1 MCHQTAASIAPR
13 IVALLTGETIPWT
26 GNEILGRIVSGDFPC
41 EAHFDEAI
49 RQLVRERKI
58 TSESDVFA
66 PTLTS
71 TTRCRLAYILAPET
85 KAPSIVQ
92 PPPGVEKPRPAVIV
106 PPPPP
111 PAPPAAAPAL
121 PSPAARLEAIGRL
134 RDEKARAEREWFGR
148 FGADCFRNGS
158 AGFVKTL
165 FAQARIH
172 GILPR
177 LRDALERSQ
186 NRRFDD
192 FDRHCE
198 NLLLINDRDGTI
210 PAVMINAGVKLD
222 LMYYVA
228 LDLARAE
235 RDVQEGK
242 EGNPS
247 NAREILAFLKEAFD
261 QPSLGRTSAET
272 PAPDPRIGDRP
283 VHSGSTAIMTPV
295 LRGPAPEPKAPPAD
309 PLIGSTFGPYKIV
322 TTVGRGGMG
331 AVYEGLDETLD
342 RRVALKVLH
351 PQFADN
357 REYQDR
363 FLREARNA
371 ANAKLDH
378 PNITQIYAA
387 GRQGAHLWLA
397 MQFVRGRTLSK
408 ILEERKK
415 LPSDEALGIV
425 RQTAEGLAA
434 AHSAQMIH
442 RDIKPDN
449 LMIDESGRVKIMDFG
464 LMRSTDVKKDGL
476 TQDGLFVGTLEYA
489 SPEQCQDKV
498 LDART
503 DLYSLGVVLYQLLS
517 GARPYTAR
525 TAFGYLSMVPDPGQ
539 PPVPLRQQNPEV
551 PAAVESLVHRMI
563 SKKPEDRFGSA
574 QEVILAIDGVLS
586 APRRV
591 EPADRPP
598 NPAAKKAIVS
608 LIGWSI
614 ALAAVI
620 AAAFILWPSKPNPA
634 APPVSKSPPVVELPR
649 KDPEPPVV
657 REPKPVP
664 VQPPEPKS
672 AEPKPPVFQPPPPV
686 APRDPRLA
694 LLTDH
699 RPDAKELDLLEQL
712 LVLSRATLAARSG
725 YAFEEAAD
733 KIFGFSRAPS
743 LTAWVALFA
752 EAEGERIQAA
762 TRAFQVR
769 PLLEGKD
776 ERVLELRDG
785 RSLRGRV
792 AGEIGGRLTVES
804 ADGGREGVL
813 LAIVSPTTFPVARGA
828 KLEAVRVRSAAGD
841 ATGALPLLDGLEEFQ
856 RLLLA
861 PLLLDQAIEE
871 LLCRNDPKAIA
882 VFEPPAAH
890 RGVADALL
898 KARMK
903 SLALEKEAAATYL
916 RLEEEGSLK
925 NLLTAQQA
933 TRAGSR
939 AARET
944 LEAFEKSL
952 PEDEKFELV
961 SPGAWGTWDAD
972 ARDATNGTVVF
983 DKVKN
988 VYVLTAASTK
998 EQVRL
1003 LKKLKGS
1010 ERGYRI
1016 RWSFGP
1022 GGSDAAAFM
1031 VALSFTRWFEV
1042 GSRGVSLFRVDK
1054 EGAEEKVSTA
1064 RKVELPDRLARGVLH
1079 VLPRAALVL
1088 VYLNGRLLFSLP
1100 EKDYALGGGL
1110 QLGMSGGSI
1119 TLESIRVLDRTRD

>member
-1 MCHQTAASIAPR
+1 MCHETAASIAPR
-13 IVALLTGETIPWT
+13 IIALLTGETMPWT
-26 GNEILGRIVSGDFPC
+26 GNEILGRLVSGDFPC

-58 TSESDVFA
+58 TSDSDVFA
-66 PTLTS
+66 PALTS
-71 TTRCRLAYILAPET
+71 TTRCRLAYLVAPEA
-85 KAPSIVQ
+85 KAPSIVR
-92 PPPGVEKPRPAVIV
+92 PPPEKPKPPVSVA

-111 PAPPAAAPAL
+111 PAPAAPVL
-121 PSPAARLEAIGRL
+121 PSPAARLEAIGRV
-134 RDEKARAEREWFGR
+134 RGEKARTEHEWFER

-165 FAQARIH
+165 FSQARVQ
-172 GILPR
+172 GVLPR

-186 NRRFDD
+186 GRRFDD

-210 PAVMINAGVKLD
+210 PAVMIDAGVKLD
-222 LMYYVA
+222 LMYYVT
-228 LDLARAE
+228 LDLERAE
-235 RDVQEGK
+235 RDVRDGK

-247 NAREILAFLKEAFD
+247 NARELLAFLKDAFD
-261 QPSLGRTSAET
+261 KPSLRRASVET
-272 PAPDPRIGDRP
+272 AAPDPRIGDRP
-283 VHSGSTAIMTPV
+283 VHSGSTQIVTPV
-295 LRGPAPEPKAPPAD
+295 LLGPAPEPKAPPVD

-322 TTVGRGGMG
+322 APIGRGGMG

-351 PQFADN
+351 SQFADN

-397 MQFVRGRTLSK
+397 MQFVRGRTLTRV
-408 ILEERKK
+408 LEERKK
-415 LPSDEALGIV
+415 LPSDEALRVV
-425 RQTAEGLAA
+425 RQTAEGLAV
-434 AHSAQMIH
+434 AHAAQMIH

-449 LMIDESGRVKIMDFG
+449 LMIDDSGRVKIMDFG
-464 LMRSTDVKKDGL
+464 LMRSIDVKKDGL

-489 SPEQCQDKV
+489 SPEQCQDKE

-525 TAFGYLSMVPDPGQ
+525 TAFGYLSMVPDPQQ
-539 PPVPLRQQNPEV
+539 PPVPLRRQNPDV
-551 PAAVESLVHRMI
+551 PAAVETLVHRMI

-574 QEVILAIDGVLS
+574 QELIQAIDGILS
-586 APRRV
+586 APPRA
-591 EPADRPP
+591 EPASPAS
-598 NPAAKKAIVS
+598 NPAARKAVVS
-608 LIGWSI
+608 LIGWSV
-614 ALAAVI
+614 ALAAAV
-620 AAAFILWPSKPNPA
+620 AAAFILWPKNPEPLPPPVTKA
-634 APPVSKSPPVVELPR
+634 APPVVDPPVKVAPPVVH
-649 KDPEPPVV
+649 D
-657 REPKPVP
+657 PKPVA
-664 VQPPEPKS
+664 VQAPEVKPPEV
-672 AEPKPPVFQPPPPV
+672 PPAPLV
-686 APRDPRLA
+686 APKDPRLA
-694 LLTDH
+694 LLVDH
-699 RPDAKELDLLEQL
+699 RPDAKELELLEQL
-712 LVLSRATLAARSG
+712 LVVSRATLAARSG
-725 YAFEEAAD
+725 YAFEEAED
-733 KIFGFSRAPS
+733 QILGFPRGHS

-752 EAEGERIQAA
+752 EAEGERLQAA
-762 TRAFQVR
+762 RRAFQAR

-776 ERVLELRDG
+776 ERLLELRDG

-792 AGEIGGRLTVES
+792 VGEIGGRLTVEA
-804 ADGGREGVL
+804 ADGGREGIT
-813 LAIVSPTTFPVARGA
+813 LALVSPSTFPAARGS
-828 KLEAVRVRSAAGD
+828 KLEAVRIRSAAGD
-841 ATGALPLLDGLEEFQ
+841 ATGALSLLGGLEEIQ

-871 LLCRNDPKAIA
+871 TLRRNDPKAIA
-882 VFEPPAAH
+882 ELELPAAH
-890 RGVADALL
+890 AAAANALL

-903 SLALEKEAAATYL
+903 ALALEKEAAATYL

-925 NLLTAQQA
+925 KLLTTQQA

-944 LEAFEKSL
+944 LDAFEKSI
-952 PEDEKFELV
+952 PAEEKFELV

-972 ARDATNGTVVF
+972 TRDAKSGTVVF
-983 DKVKN
+983 DKGKN
-988 VYVLTAASTK
+988 VYVLAAAPAK

-1022 GGSDAAAFM
+1022 GVSDSAAFM
-1031 VALSFTRWFEV
+1031 VAISFTRWFEV
-1042 GSRGVSLFRVDK
+1042 GPRGVTLFRMDK
-1054 EGAEEKVSTA
+1054 EGAEEKVSA
-1064 RKVELPDRLARGVLH
+1064 RQKVELPDRIPGGVLH

-1088 VYLNGRLLFSLP
+1088 VYLNGSLLFSLP